1 VAHVAWLCNGSGGSG
16 RAERVAQVRAV
27 FALAVG
33 FAVAGLIAS
42 VYELV
47 MCRPASF
54 RLLQRS
60 PDRSRFAA
68 VPMLIFAA
76 PFIIMRNTIRAR
88 RIVGRRFTF
97 VMLSTILAGFWSLMS
112 GTVVVMLIQR
122 VGHLLG

>member
-1 VAHVAWLCNGSGGSG
+1 VKAF
-16 RAERVAQVRAV
+16 

-33 FAVAGLIAS
+33 FAMAGLIAS

-54 RLLQRS
+54 RLLQRT

-68 VPMLIFAA
+68 VPMLVFAA

-88 RIVGRRFTF
+88 RVTYRRSSIV
-97 VMLSTILAGFWSLMS
+97 VAAIIAGCWSLLS
-112 GTVVVMLIQR
+112 GTVVMVAWTTFGLP
-122 VGHLLG
+122 VG